1 MERAVVAPLL
11 DGAPLGA
18 LRRVAT
24 SVSFERARRRRPRN
38 RDASRAFG
46 ASMREGRDWTRQR
59 VKRA

>member
-24 SVSFERARRRRPRN
+24 SVSLERAREGDVHGIATRRRGVH
-38 RDASRAFG
+38 S
-46 ASMREGRDWTRQR
+46 
-59 VKRA
+59 VV